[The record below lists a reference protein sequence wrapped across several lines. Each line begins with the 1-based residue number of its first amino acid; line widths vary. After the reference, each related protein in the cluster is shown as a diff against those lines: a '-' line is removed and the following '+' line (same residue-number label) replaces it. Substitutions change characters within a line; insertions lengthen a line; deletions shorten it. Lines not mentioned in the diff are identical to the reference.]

1 MNRRLWMWSFPL
13 VRLCCFPPTSCTV
26 LMITTAIARAIA
38 RHGIICPKNSIQKG
52 FQREYTKIDM
62 WRVSIE
68 KWGLGAEDCIVPIST
83 PYFSYT

>member
-13 VRLCCFPPTSCTV
+13 ARLCCFPPISCTV
-26 LMITTAIARAIA
+26 PMTTTAIARAIA
-38 RHGIICPKNSIQKG
+38 RHGIICPKNSIQKS

-68 KWGLGAEDCIVPIST
+68 KRGLGAEDCIVPISM